1 MLRSEADCFWW
12 VCLSQQREF
21 VMRGDQEKFSGGC
34 LPRRKGNRLTKVAE
48 KIINGLKRR
57 FDLVIRKTGRKQSL
71 SLGLVNDHNE
81 IGGVKTLC
89 SNTNRRTDFTAPI
102 LYDQH
107 LEVIRQPA
115 IKAAVPDG
123 YLLELTGVG
132 VVGSTR
138 AVVRDRRVLHP
149 ELLHTKTTHDS
160 KAPDLYRFTDAARG
174 NLNFNTFTP
183 MFGGKRVKVGI
194 HLLKEH
200 SFNYYHWLFECLPR
214 LKYLIENI
222 GSSGH
227 CDKFTILIDQDILEE
242 GIIAM
247 RRLITFPFE
256 IKKVR
261 RGELVYC
268 DRLFY
273 TSPLWYSLD
282 NSKHRVDTHRDYA
295 VDKYAV
301 ETIRHSFLDLKKCSA
316 PTRKIYLRRAAS
328 QVRRIINSDEVEQVM
343 RNNGFEILYAHD
355 FSFADQVALFSSSK
369 VVVGASGAAF
379 SNMVFMQPGTKAV
392 IFSPKQLEV
401 FNYYIF
407 QQQADVAQVE
417 LAHLLAVPAKQDNFF
432 IHDNFFV
439 NVEDL
444 EKLVKQLTI

>member
-1 MLRSEADCFWW
+1 MSSEHNKSSKDCI
-12 VCLSQQREF
+12 
-21 VMRGDQEKFSGGC
+21 
-34 LPRRKGNRLTKVAE
+34 PRRKGNRLTKFAG
-48 KIINGLKRR
+48 KIRSGLKRR
-57 FDLVIRKTGRKQSL
+57 FDLAIRTTGRKQSL
-71 SLGLVNDHNE
+71 SVVLVKDHNE
-81 IGGVKTLC
+81 FGGVKTLYGD
-89 SNTNRRTDFTAPI
+89 TNRHTDFTSPC

-115 IKAAVPDG
+115 IKASVRDVH
-123 YLLELTGVG
+123 LLELNDVG
-132 VVGSTR
+132 VIGATM
-138 AVVRDRRVLHP
+138 AVVREGKVLHP
-149 ELLHTKTTHDS
+149 ELRHTEVTHDS
-160 KAPDLYRFTDAARG
+160 KAPDLYQFTDVARRK
-174 NLNFNTFTP
+174 LDFKTFTP
-183 MFGGKRVKVGI
+183 IGGQKRVKVGI

-222 GSSGH
+222 GNAGN
-227 CDKFTILIDQDILEE
+227 CDKFTILIDQNILEE
-242 GIIAM
+242 GVIAM
-247 RRLITFPFE
+247 CRLINFPFE

-295 VDKYAV
+295 VDKYSV
-301 ETIRHSFLDLKKCSA
+301 ETIRRSFLNLENCSP

-343 RNNGFEILYAHD
+343 RINGFEILYAHD
-355 FSFADQVALFSSSK
+355 FSFADQVALFSSAK
-369 VVVGASGAAF
+369 IVVGASGAAF

-417 LAHLLAVPAKQDNFF
+417 LAHLLAVPAKQEGFF

-444 EKLVKQLTI
+444 EKLVKQLTV

>member
-1 MLRSEADCFWW
+1 MCSSAK
-12 VCLSQQREF
+12 
-21 VMRGDQEKFSGGC
+21 GD
-34 LPRRKGNRLTKVAE
+34 RLTKLFQ
-48 KIINGLKRR
+48 KIRNGLKWR
-57 FDLVIRKTGRKQSL
+57 FDLAIRKTGKKQSL
-71 SLGLVNDHNE
+71 SLVLVKDHNE
-81 IGGVKTLC
+81 FGGVKTLC
-89 SNTNRRTDFTAPI
+89 SNTNRHTDFIAPF

-115 IKAAVPDG
+115 IKAAVPDVH
-123 YLLELTGVG
+123 LLELNDVR
-132 VVGSTR
+132 VIGSTM
-138 AVVRDRRVLHP
+138 AVVRDGKVLHP
-149 ELLHTKTTHDS
+149 ELRHTEVTHDS
-160 KAPDLYRFTDAARG
+160 KSPDIYQFTDTERKT
-174 NLNFNTFTP
+174 LNFNTFTRI
-183 MFGGKRVKVGI
+183 GGRKRVKVGI

-200 SFNYYHWLFECLPR
+200 SSNYYHWLFECLPR

-222 GSSGH
+222 GSSGN
-227 CDKFTILIDQDILEE
+227 CDKFTILIDENILEE
-242 GIIAM
+242 GVIAM
-247 RRLITFPFE
+247 RRLINFPFE

-261 RGELVYC
+261 RGELVHC

-301 ETIRHSFLDLKKCSA
+301 ETIRRSFLNLEKCSA
-316 PTRKIYLRRAAS
+316 PTRKIYLKRAAS

-355 FSFADQVALFSSSK
+355 FSFADQVALFSSAK

-417 LAHLLAVPAKQDNFF
+417 LAHLLAVPAKQDDFF

-444 EKLVKQLTI
+444 ERLVKQLTA